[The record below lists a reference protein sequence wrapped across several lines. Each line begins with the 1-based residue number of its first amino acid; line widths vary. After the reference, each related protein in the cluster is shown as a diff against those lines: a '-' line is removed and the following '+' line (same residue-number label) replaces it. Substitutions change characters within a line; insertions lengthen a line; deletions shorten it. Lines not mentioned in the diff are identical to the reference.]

1 MKPIYQIGDSHTYI
15 FPTLPVHSANY
26 GRDSLPDVF
35 GTPFLVMAVEEA
47 AAALMELW
55 LEPGESSVGAQ
66 VNIRHTSPTPIGMD
80 VRTVAT
86 LAETDGRKFVF
97 EVACF
102 DEVEKIGYAQHTR
115 YVIKEQEMKSIVA
128 GKTHK

>member
-1 MKPIYQIGDSHTYI
+1 MKQIYKIGDSHTYI
-15 FPTLPVHSANY
+15 FQTLPAHSANY
-26 GRDSLPDVF
+26 SRDSLPDVF

-66 VNIRHTSPTPIGMD
+66 INIRHTSPTPIGME

-102 DEVEKIGYAQHTR
+102 DEVEKIGYAQLTR
-115 YVIKEQEMKSIVA
+115 FVIKKQELESFVA
-128 GKTHK
+128 DKTHK

>member
-1 MKPIYQIGDSHTYI
+1 MKQIYQIGDSHTYI
-15 FPTLPVHSANY
+15 FRTLPVHSANY
-26 GRDSLPDVF
+26 YRDSLPDVF

-47 AAALMELW
+47 AAALMDLW

-86 LAETDGRKFVF
+86 LVETDGRKFVF

-102 DEVEKIGYAQHTR
+102 DEVEKIGYAQLIR
-115 YVIKEQEMKSIVA
+115 FVIKEQEFESLLA
-128 GKTHK
+128 DKTHK

>member
-1 MKPIYQIGDSHTYI
+1 MKRIYQIGDSHTHI
-15 FPTLPVHSANY
+15 FQTLPAHSANY
-26 GRDSLPDVF
+26 SRDSLPNVF

-66 VNIRHTSPTPIGMD
+66 ITIRHTSPTPIGME

-86 LAETDGRKFVF
+86 LTETDGRKFVF

-102 DEVEKIGYAQHTR
+102 DEIEKIGYAQLTR
-115 YVIKEQEMKSIVA
+115 FVIKKQDLESIVA
-128 GKTHK
+128 KKVHQ

>member
-1 MKPIYQIGDSHTYI
+1 MKQIYQIGDSHTYTLR
-15 FPTLPVHSANY
+15 TLPVHSANY
-26 GRDSLPDVF
+26 YRKSLPDVF

-47 AAALMELW
+47 AAELMALW

-86 LAETDGRKFVF
+86 LTETDGRKFVF

-115 YVIKEQEMKSIVA
+115 FVIKEQELESLVA
-128 GKTHK
+128 DKTRK

>member
-1 MKPIYQIGDSHTYI
+1 MKQIYKIGDSHTYT
-15 FPTLPVHSANY
+15 FRTLPVHSANY
-26 GRDSLPDVF
+26 YRDSLPDVF
-35 GTPFLVMAVEEA
+35 GTPFLVLAVEEA
-47 AAALMELW
+47 AAELMDSW

-102 DEVEKIGYAQHTR
+102 DEVEKIGYAQVTR
-115 YVIKEQEMKSIVA
+115 FVIKEQELESLVA
-128 GKTHK
+128 DKTRK

>member
-1 MKPIYQIGDSHTYI
+1 MNQIYKIGDSHTYI
-15 FPTLPVHSANY
+15 FQTLPVHSANY
-26 GRDSLPDVF
+26 FRDSLPDVF

-47 AAALMELW
+47 AAELMDLW
-55 LEPGESSVGAQ
+55 LEPGESSVGSQ

-86 LAETDGRKFVF
+86 LSETDGRKFVF

-102 DEVEKIGYAQHTR
+102 DDVEKIGYAQHIR
-115 YVIKEQEMKSIVA
+115 YVIKTQELESIVA
-128 GKTHK
+128 AKIRK